1 MAHCSSILDL
11 GESFEELLGKSIG
24 EIRELLAY
32 EDAEDTFEKFLSD
45 NGWIDSDS
53 EDDEYSYEEDNNY
66 EDEDSYDEEDDY
78 DYEDE
83 EEDTPTAFPSIDM
96 ELVKSIASD
105 IDAGKYSLDIIR
117 NIYPTEFV
125 REVEDWLD

>member
-1 MAHCSSILDL
+1 MAHCNFNFDL

-53 EDDEYSYEEDNNY
+53 EDDE
-66 EDEDSYDEEDDY
+66 EDSYDEDEYDDEDEEE
-78 DYEDE
+78 YEDE
-83 EEDTPTAFPSIDM
+83 EDDSPVAFPSIDM
-96 ELVKSIASD
+96 DLVKAIASD
-105 IDAGKYSLDIIR
+105 IDAGKYSLDTIR
-117 NIYPTEFV
+117 NIYPTEFI

>member
-1 MAHCSSILDL
+1 MAHCNFNFDL

-53 EDDEYSYEEDNNY
+53 EDDE
-66 EDEDSYDEEDDY
+66 EDSYDEDEYDDENEEE
-78 DYEDE
+78 YEDE
-83 EEDTPTAFPSIDM
+83 EDDSPAAFPSIDM
-96 ELVKSIASD
+96 DLVKAIASD
-105 IDAGKYSLDIIR
+105 IDAGKYSLDTIR
-117 NIYPTEFV
+117 NIYPTEFI

>member
-1 MAHCSSILDL
+1 MAHCNFNFDS

-32 EDAEDTFEKFLSD
+32 ENAEDTFEKFLSD

-53 EDDEYSYEEDNNY
+53 EDDEYDYEDDY
-66 EDEDSYDEEDDY
+66 EDEEDGYDEEDE
-78 DYEDE
+78 YEDE

-96 ELVKSIASD
+96 ELVKAIASD
-105 IDAGKYSLDIIR
+105 IDAGKYSLDTIR
-117 NIYPTEFV
+117 NIYPTEFI